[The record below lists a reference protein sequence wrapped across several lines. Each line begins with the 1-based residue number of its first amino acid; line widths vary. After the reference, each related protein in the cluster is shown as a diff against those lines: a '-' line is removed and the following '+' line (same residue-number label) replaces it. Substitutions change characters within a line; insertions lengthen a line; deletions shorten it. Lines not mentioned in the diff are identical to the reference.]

1 MFHVKQPMSS
11 DLSFLALE
19 PNKLMS
25 GDQQRGHLIAMG
37 DRYGE
42 APTSTRFHLGTAVL
56 TVRDPEATWPV
67 VTCTLRGLGEWAM
80 WSPEGRLPHP
90 GRGGQPTREQ
100 TGTGPSVAD
109 AVCDMVTPPDSRQGR
124 SRCGTGELYASQAD
138 VQAFRQP
145 HHYPLPNGPPIRQ
158 EELKPEPGP
167 RHERLG
173 AAQPC
178 SLAVTVNCGCPPREM
193 GGGKLQVTRAEK
205 SKWMRTEPGAPPLG
219 LFTRYPQPSLQ
230 VIHNDI
236 HSAYGYPGNP
246 ASTSS
251 ANRGSYP
258 VGQVSDWRSLSS
270 PDCADETFNKAFKRK
285 K

>member
-1 MFHVKQPMSS
+1 
-11 DLSFLALE
+11 
-19 PNKLMS
+19 MS
-25 GDQQRGHLIAMG
+25 GDQQRGRLIAMG

-42 APTSTRFHLGTAVL
+42 APTSTRFHFGTAVL

-158 EELKPEPGP
+158 EELEPEPGP

-173 AAQPC
+173 AATAM
-178 SLAVTVNCGCPPREM
+178 LAGGHGQLCMPGPRDGRRE
-193 GGGKLQVTRAEK
+193 T
-205 SKWMRTEPGAPPLG
+205 PGHSGRGIEVDADGTGRPAAG
-219 LFTRYPQPSLQ
+219 LVHTLSTAITSSYSQRYPQCLWLSRQSCKHLLGQSRKLPGRSSL
-230 VIHNDI
+230 
-236 HSAYGYPGNP
+236 
-246 ASTSS
+246 
-251 ANRGSYP
+251 
-258 VGQVSDWRSLSS
+258 
-270 PDCADETFNKAFKRK
+270 
-285 K
+285 